1 MPIFGFTNIPGS
13 VITQTSIAVASG
25 GASDAD
31 AQAFITAASITDPT
45 QISAIDQLVID
56 LKGYNIWTKMKAIYP
71 ICGGSASSHAVNL
84 ISPGTYDLT
93 FSTGWTHASTGMTP
107 ASAYANTNLA
117 TTGNVTQNSASMGFY
132 NRTNTATVGA
142 HGLRNSLSS
151 PTALFE
157 IFERYTDNNFYCY
170 LNDSGVFSGV
180 NSDSRGFFQGS
191 RTASNAIRLNRNTS
205 TFTGT
210 SVSNGTSTLNVYIG
224 ASNFNNTATYYQ
236 NREISFFYIGSG
248 LTNSEM
254 QNYYTRVQAFNTAL
268 NRQV

>member
-1 MPIFGFTNIPGS
+1 M
-13 VITQTSIAVASG
+13 
-25 GASDAD
+25 
-31 AQAFITAASITDPT
+31 
-45 QISAIDQLVID
+45 
-56 LKGYNIWTKMKAIYP
+56 
-71 ICGGSASSHAVNL
+71 
-84 ISPGTYDLT
+84 
-93 FSTGWTHASTGMTP
+93 
-107 ASAYANTNLA
+107 
-117 TTGNVTQNSASMGFY
+117 
-132 NRTNTATVGA
+132 
-142 HGLRNSLSS
+142 
-151 PTALFE
+151 
-157 IFERYTDNNFYCY
+157 
-170 LNDSGVFSGV
+170 NDSGGFSGV